1 MSDPSNLN
9 APFVETTYQDWSI
22 ENPYD
27 NPLESY
33 GRYTENVR
41 NEYLAAGKYD
51 ETIESQ
57 INYNL
62 SQVLSEEGI
71 LTEDNSQEIEDI
83 LSSYSKP
90 DLGSSIKTLLDEEDT
105 ENQYLSEEDRQKINL
120 YATAQDLDEDASPF
134 DIDPDQAVELSE
146 IVRRTNQKK
155 FTDKFKKGE
164 LLAAVIEDEEG
175 NEFFLGGNIPE
186 GMTESDVIRESAK
199 YGVTPKHLFNL
210 RYKREEHPQ
219 GKGLKRYEVDQRL
232 LAEAEVREVIE
243 NIDPAN
249 KAALYGLAKNYGE
262 NATWDAGD
270 KLNDWATDGFSDIVR
285 TFRIGWNDLVGDD
298 EERDEL
304 IAESNKKTLQDYY
317 QERTDVAKLRLIGE
331 LSEATGFSSEVLED
345 VVSELIVK
353 YAFEGDSKENVKP
366 FLKYTDNEEELGQN
380 VYQTRYSGVLVAN
393 ELMLSPSDF
402 NRALRQANVTEAE
415 AAQANAQRELAV
427 VDNFERI
434 SGLLSKDDAFSEEW
448 GDALIE
454 GKQRGLSNSKILEKF
469 RAEFD
474 FSPIL
479 HRAKGVLSSV
489 WEGAT
494 SIAYGIGAAMDTD
507 WGREG
512 LLQIAEDNAHDREIA
527 KVFGLEMGGE
537 QDLAEAIAPLFADAL
552 VTAGLV
558 LVTKPTAGTSLAG
571 LAAYTGAKSTATA
584 SARAVISAASRGMLK
599 TVGKET
605 AEQAAER
612 ILKAG
617 ALKGATKERTL
628 AVVKAYNGNIASKLG
643 VGTAAFIPAATRSGA
658 NTYGA
663 VFKTV
668 SDDLTSKH
676 KGEDGQWEEGWSE
689 ERVKQESH
697 DKAFGSALTAGTITG
712 LLTSSFSVLG
722 RGGLED
728 AFLQGM
734 SFRQMRQI
742 TSNVLGRNVGDETF
756 KALIKNSLKKVTRKH
771 ALMEAPKKF
780 ARSALDEGFE
790 EGLDEFFNIIVQDVY
805 TNQDTG
811 MLDRIQQVWHGFL
824 IGAALGG
831 GGNVVSKAA
840 KNIAPDKFLD
850 RAAAAR
856 VEQEVFKQFEADVEA
871 QGLGDQL
878 REAGSPATA
887 QEAERQVRQYKRSER
902 PQMEARL
909 SSAPI
914 DEEEDVV
921 GEADVVIEEE
931 TQELTQEDLD
941 EINYLLQ
948 TEVTSEAIEAEISNM
963 QAQNLQ
969 QGNNPEIE
977 GTAAEQ
983 ALADSEGQAVAGS
996 VAITSEHPAKK
1007 INPDYK
1013 QDYEATLLSIDAKRK
1028 LHQKMEKRI
1037 MALTGNPAVRATRE
1051 LKLAE
1056 NENRAFSKKKA
1067 AFMRMKAKET
1077 LDANLAKQA
1086 ESDAKGVDT
1095 RTELTLEQQFS
1106 KRGQFKKGDKVTYYD
1121 REGAPYTAIFI
1132 EYKEDKK
1139 RGLRAARVRKVGAP
1153 ENTSQNIKEEENG
1166 TFKLTEGHSDQ
1177 PLVGSEVAKFEAQQR
1192 KIKAQQR
1199 GIKAS
1204 GIDPLVN
1211 AGFAHQ
1217 LTVDQLERLG
1227 VATDKMDRASLNTL
1241 TKELKKRIQEKYPVQ
1256 TDAFTKKASSMPK
1269 VYGGQGKVFLD
1280 DKGRGIF
1287 NNDPVAMLTFLESGI
1302 AIPVPSTAID
1312 SGTINPSFE
1321 LSTGT
1326 GQRYVTDI
1334 RVQES
1339 GGTVSAKTAF
1349 NKVGALEEDYSVI
1362 ANLASRLNELKQ
1374 NVNLNQLE
1382 DLKVVNPFNTRTKSI
1397 KLSTIYDRV
1406 KDFNTFTNIFE
1417 NIYAT
1422 DSFYKGMSKA
1432 FKETA
1437 NIAASLEMQ
1446 ISVLEYA
1453 QNISANAEVDPTPF
1467 NASAVLRR
1475 QGKYAMG
1482 QQIARKKRATRSFV
1496 SVLDPNS
1503 DLYQDTNVAA
1513 VAQDTYVAPKP
1524 NPLPPLPTR
1533 KVKDYGE
1540 TLIEEGVEAMKG
1552 STELTAKVAAIV
1564 DKEYHNEAGRAFDL
1578 EPDELFDELIQFA
1591 SKGAFRNNRPLVDLQ
1606 SDLKRGLYGEQG
1618 QTVRKVFRTFSLMNP
1633 NVDATIENDA
1643 FFLQEFKTDL
1653 QQIAGADYTVTDDQV
1668 VTFYTDISKSQEA
1681 NHQRAIVNG
1690 RSMDINEAINRTHL
1704 EGLGI
1709 TDNSPE
1715 GVINALEKLTTFKNK
1730 KSPLSPLGAAA
1741 EVFLT
1746 DTSFIRKIKFSFEAT
1761 AANYAGK
1768 TYTDRNGVTNIVINL
1783 ARDAEGGVAQTL
1795 VHELSHAFTNR
1806 VIDLPAEARTPE
1818 QNNALNRVESLIK
1831 LLRKRATRE
1840 NAPDSVLYGLTNIE
1854 EFSAAIMTS
1863 QDFQSFLSG
1872 MKVGD
1877 GQRSFLTRAIA
1888 AISRLIARAG
1898 RAQAKADKAMQDV
1911 LTLVGKRNFPDPESR
1926 TGFTNHVAAT
1936 VNRRQISR
1944 SRLATSIGMAEDINV
1959 NEALDNAAVEYFA
1972 FVVDY
1977 VPDEINVVMDN
1988 TTDVIAE
1995 WDAETESIVFNG
2007 RRAAAKVNQMVA
2019 EVDGAP
2025 IRRDHILAAI
2035 LNEEIAH
2042 VASFARLSQEE
2053 IQNLMASLNDVDAQS
2068 IIEQYYPEGER
2079 AEALERFRSED
2090 AAVSEAERF
2099 ILAEEQLRIHVQK
2112 VLRGTETNEQVNF
2125 LLENPTT
2132 LDTVK
2137 EYFKTYLTKV
2147 TYARKLKDV
2156 SPEMRDA
2163 VNRVVAEVRAMEA
2176 GYRLTPNGMHFD
2188 ISNPE
2193 GGLNQILRQLE
2204 MHQSIT
2210 PRDDEDTTRLQSRV
2224 GSDTD
2229 LKLSDFDV
2237 DSFPSEFDLFKTK
2250 GGKIKGAP
2258 PQVKSDKGVE
2268 KLMDRLKQLTIEG
2281 AVGRFWYEDAADKI
2295 LEITNGDLV
2304 EAEKF
2309 TALLAIYS
2317 PQTGVEVNTYFA
2329 VRAYEQHANGVSR
2342 AGLKVK
2348 TKVQDDKARAVL
2360 YDKAPWKGRK
2370 TDNFYKN
2377 LMFHLVSKASPEEL
2391 ASMQIDTEFL
2401 NDIQQPVTVDMWVYR
2416 AMGYDTIGLT
2426 DDKGQGAFGF
2436 SEKLINRLAYA
2447 LNQNRAPEAAPFQAH
2462 QIQAMLWTAIKAR
2475 SEDKDVKEKTEAQ
2488 SIRAGDLK
2496 LIYPKGKKIRKFT
2509 SKEGE
2514 RKHQLRWT
2522 KNALAA
2528 EGVDFIE
2535 ASRSFD
2541 YFVNSMGLT
2550 ATWEVIAS
2558 EQTPIGKKLAAMT
2571 PEQKRS
2577 FTQQA
2582 MQLIVDPVTGEDT
2595 LARDLGIAIS
2605 TARMSMGGYAGGVT
2619 PNVLSTLYPNKPAG
2633 DYDDDA
2639 IRAYARS
2646 LQYIFMQDAVP
2657 WVRYVKKNKQD
2668 VHYRVLK
2675 GDKAVQKGG
2684 KFATQ
2689 EEAIKFSQEKN
2700 ATIDTPQVVKVDGG
2714 YQILN
2719 SKGKPYKLK
2728 SKETNK
2734 MEEIPVF
2741 KPDEDTLRNE
2751 HQDEDGIFED
2761 GWDEA
2766 RVVRDADSNAQSDA
2780 EEFANK
2786 SILTYVAGNEQSHG
2800 FILTFDEDLTA
2811 EKEQEIQD
2819 TLGDIHPDLGFT
2831 KIDSNQITVINFKI
2845 DYKDMLPELTD
2856 DTFTTKL
2863 AERYEEQATFE
2874 EITTVGEY
2882 GFHDWDADKE
2892 GEGILSLSPRL
2903 TPDIQQKVRDRRE
2916 RFLQTASD
2924 TEGTV
2929 TPRLQSRYGAN
2940 SYIPKEIDAASV
2952 DFSNWVEMLDI
2963 PLMEFGTYKS
2973 PSSIFKK
2980 LVKGYADRDLIRLKE
2995 ERDSFVREAKK
3006 LAEDF
3011 KQEHDRL
3018 IKEAEK
3024 NGIEIP
3030 PELISR
3036 ASGSNQGTQLT
3047 DEQIDNVEA
3056 RFNKERAKANR
3067 ATDPKRRALL
3077 LEIAEKN
3084 KLQNAKNLR
3093 LENRKVLLADRDQ
3106 ALKDLVAISPEAH
3119 KMILNLRKLIDD
3131 LSAKGNELF
3140 SDFIQGKDEF
3150 NAVFDMNGGLYITR
3164 RYRMFED
3171 NDYLARVRDETD
3183 PTYAQ
3188 ERQDAIN
3195 YFAKQ
3200 YMDYHVA
3207 REMEK
3212 GLSKKDARFNVQLD
3226 LEEKGSSA
3234 RTKGKDLMTEFL
3246 NAYEKNAITKE
3257 LDIYQSADGGRSI
3270 MMNEKK
3276 FKGSV
3281 LNALA
3286 KNLNQKQNI
3295 PSPIRRLL
3303 GEFGDESAAGNLA
3316 HTLVHTSTVMANQA
3330 FFNRIVEYG
3339 TKGNKPWLVTAEMIE
3354 EDLDLPVSQQKY
3366 TGWQKLKGDGGPT
3379 DWNPLKGYYTRP
3391 EIVKEFDD
3399 LINMSKAEVVSKE
3412 TSNPALYVA
3421 SKLLGYLHRG
3431 TGLSLASKTL
3441 GSPGFYVRNMLG
3453 NAMFFGPMQGYVGG
3467 VGKAFG
3473 EVSGVSKALL
3483 GDAEGSKSMIVRA
3496 AMGSR
3501 AAMDAEL
3508 TVLASMNVF
3517 GDELE
3522 ANLLRDLLTGKMTIP
3537 DAESQL
3543 AKIAKKVE
3551 GVVKVGN
3558 KAYDSAVG
3566 MATRLASAMDAYYK
3580 IGLYEFEL
3588 DTLLRAAKADP
3599 AGGEFARLLDADG
3612 NPSVD
3617 MKRAAA
3623 LKVKKVSQ
3631 SYSQAPPVIKAL
3643 TRHPVGLLVAPYVR
3657 FAAEIPRVTANTF
3670 SLIREEKRQ
3679 GKTNPVMR
3687 ARYRKRLS
3695 GMIGTMSFTFAVP
3708 AFLKLLAGIGE
3719 DEDEALRLGM
3729 PFYLRDHTFYY
3740 LKEKDGDVWS
3750 LDLTYLNPFSVI
3762 ADPVAR
3768 SFEALFDEGEINPLD
3783 AGIELV
3789 TGLFRPYFNE
3799 QILSGAVSDVI
3810 SNKNQYGD
3818 KILYGDD
3825 VPKNVLRGFKYIWE
3839 KAYEPRALAKLR
3851 QAYRSIEGDNPS
3863 NDMFTSPLG
3872 VIFSEFLPVKPHKL
3886 DLNSSLR
3893 NYLRT
3898 HTEDYR
3904 EINSKQ
3910 NALLSTK
3917 SSMLDSDIFDIYD
3930 NIYTTRLSMN
3940 NEFRRIMRA
3949 YNNLGISWNEISAQ
3963 AKSRGVSKERLTLNY
3978 NGWMNRPVLSKF
3990 IEDRLKTT
3998 PVGRQRSRKF
4008 FNYGNKYDR
4017 YIPLE
4022 D

>member
-1 MSDPSNLN
+1 MTDPSNLN
-9 APFVETTYQDWSI
+9 SPFVETTYQDWSSA
-22 ENPYD
+22 NPYE

-41 NEYLAAGKYD
+41 NEYLDAGKYD
-51 ETIESQ
+51 EIVEKQ
-57 INYNL
+57 LNYNL
-62 SQVLSEEGI
+62 SRVLSSEGILSEENA
-71 LTEDNSQEIEDI
+71 EEIGDTI
-83 LSSYSKP
+83 SSFSRL
-90 DLGSSIKTLLDEEDT
+90 DLGSSIKTLLDEEDP
-105 ENQYLSEEDRQKINL
+105 ENQYLSDEDKQKFNL
-120 YATAQDLDEDASPF
+120 YTTAQEVDEDASPS
-134 DIDPDQAVELSE
+134 DIDPEQALELSE
-146 IVRRTNQKK
+146 IVRKANEKK
-155 FTDKFKKGE
+155 FTDKFKRGE

-175 NEFFLGGNIPE
+175 NEYFLGGDIPE
-186 GMTESDVIRESAK
+186 GMTESEVIKESAK

-232 LAEAEVREVIE
+232 LAEREVREVLE

-262 NATWDAGD
+262 NATWDNFD
-270 KLNDWATDGFSDIVR
+270 KFNDWATDGFGDFVR
-285 TFRIGWNDLVGDD
+285 TFRIGWNDIVGDD

-304 IAESNKKTLQDYY
+304 IDDSFKDTLEEHY
-317 QERTDVAKLRLIGE
+317 QERTDIAKIQLIGD
-331 LSEATGFSSEVLED
+331 LSRATGFSGELLED

-353 YAFEGDSKENVKP
+353 YAFEGDAKENVKP
-366 FLKYTDNEEELGQN
+366 FLKYTDNAEELGQN

-393 ELMLSPSDF
+393 ELMLSPVEF
-402 NRALRQANVTEAE
+402 RAALAQADVTEAE
-415 AAQANAQRELAV
+415 AAQAEAQRQLAV

-448 GDALIE
+448 GGALIE
-454 GKQRGLSNSKILEKF
+454 GRQSGLSNSAILEKF
-469 RAEFD
+469 KAEYD
-474 FSPIL
+474 FSPTL
-479 HRAKGVLSSV
+479 HRLKGVGSSV
-489 WEGAT
+489 WEGLT
-494 SIAYGIGAAMDTD
+494 SIAYGVGAAMDTD

-512 LLQIAEDNAHDREIA
+512 LLEIAEDNAHDREVA
-527 KVFGLEMGGE
+527 KVFGLEMGGG
-537 QDLAEAIAPLFADAL
+537 QDFAEAIAPLFADAL

-558 LVTKPTAGTSLAG
+558 LVTKPTAGLSLAG
-571 LAAYTGAKSTATA
+571 LASYTGAKATASA

-605 AEQAAER
+605 VEQAAQR
-612 ILKAG
+612 VLKSG

-663 VFKTV
+663 VYKTL
-668 SDDLTSKH
+668 SDDLTLKH
-676 KGEDGQWEEGWSE
+676 KGQDGQWEEGWSE
-689 ERVKQESH
+689 DRVKEESH

-712 LLTSSFSVLG
+712 LLTSTFSVLG
-722 RGGLED
+722 KGGLED

-742 TSNVLGRNVGDETF
+742 TSNVLGRNVGDDTF
-756 KALIKNSLKKVTRKH
+756 KELIKKALKKVTRKH
-771 ALMEAPKKF
+771 ALIAAPTKF
-780 ARSALDEGFE
+780 AKSSLDEGFE
-790 EGLDEFFNIIVQDVY
+790 EGLDEFFNIVVQDIY
-805 TNQDTG
+805 TNQDTE
-811 MLDRIQQVWHGFL
+811 MFDRMQQVWHGFVL
-824 IGAALGG
+824 GAALGG
-831 GGNVVSKAA
+831 AGNIVSKAA
-840 KNIAPDKFLD
+840 KNIAPNKFLD
-850 RAAAAR
+850 RGAAAQ

-871 QGLGDQL
+871 EGLGAQL
-878 REAGSPATA
+878 RESGSPATA
-887 QEAERQVRQYKRSER
+887 AEAERQVRQYKRSER
-902 PQMEARL
+902 PEMEARL
-909 SSAPI
+909 SSAAI
-914 DEEEDVV
+914 DEEEDAVS
-921 GEADVVIEEE
+921 EADVIIDEE
-931 TQELTQEDLD
+931 TKELTQEDLD
-941 EINYLLQ
+941 EINYRLQ
-948 TEVTSEAIEAEISNM
+948 TEVTSEAIQAEIANM

-969 QGNNPEIE
+969 QGNNPDVE

-983 ALADSEGQAVAGS
+983 ALADSEGTAVAGS
-996 VAITSEHPAKK
+996 VAITSQHTAKK
-1007 INPDYK
+1007 INQDYK
-1013 QDYEATLLSIDAKRK
+1013 QDYEATLLSVDAKRK

-1037 MALTGNPAVRATRE
+1037 MALSGNPAIRATRE

-1056 NENRAFSKKKA
+1056 NEGRAFSRKKA

-1077 LDANLAKQA
+1077 LDANLVKQA
-1086 ESDAKGVDT
+1086 ESDAKGT
-1095 RTELTLEQQFS
+1095 
-1106 KRGQFKKGDKVTYYD
+1106 
-1121 REGAPYTAIFI
+1121 
-1132 EYKEDKK
+1132 KEVK
-1139 RGLRAARVRKVGAP
+1139 AA
-1153 ENTSQNIKEEENG
+1153 
-1166 TFKLTEGHSDQ
+1166 
-1177 PLVGSEVAKFEAQQR
+1177 
-1192 KIKAQQR
+1192 
-1199 GIKAS
+1199 

-1227 VATDKMDRASLNTL
+1227 VSTNKMDRAALNTL
-1241 TKELKKRIQEKYPVQ
+1241 GKELKKRIQEKYPVQ
-1256 TDAFTKKASSMPK
+1256 TDSFTKKASSMPK

-1280 DKGRGIF
+1280 EKGNGIF

-1302 AIPVPSTAID
+1302 PIPVPSTAID
-1312 SGTINPSFE
+1312 SGTLNPSFE
-1321 LSTGT
+1321 LSTGS

-1339 GGTVSAKTAF
+1339 GGTVSANTAF

-1374 NVNLNQLE
+1374 NINLNQLE
-1382 DLKVVNPFNTRTKSI
+1382 GLKVVNPFNTRTKSI

-1422 DSFYKGMSKA
+1422 DSSYKGMSKVS
-1432 FKETA
+1432 KDTA

-1453 QNISANAEVDPTPF
+1453 QNVSANAEVDPVPF
-1467 NASAVLRR
+1467 NASEVLRR

-1482 QQIARKKRATRSFV
+1482 QQVARKKRATRSFV

-1503 DLYQDTNVAA
+1503 EIYQNTNVEAA
-1513 VAQDTYVAPKP
+1513 AKDNYVAPKP
-1524 NPLPPLPTR
+1524 NPLPPLPPR
-1533 KVKDYGE
+1533 KVKDYGT

-1552 STELTAKVAAIV
+1552 STELLARVAKVV
-1564 DKEYHNEAGRAFDL
+1564 NEEYHNDAGRAFDL
-1578 EPDELFDELIQFA
+1578 EPDELFDELIQFV
-1591 SKGAFRNNRPLVDLQ
+1591 SKGAFNNNQPLVDLQ
-1606 SDLKRGLYGEQG
+1606 SDLKRGLFGGQG
-1618 QTVRKVFRTFSLMNP
+1618 QTVRKVFRTLSLMNP
-1633 NVDATIENDA
+1633 NVDASIENDPA
-1643 FFLQEFKTDL
+1643 FLQEFKTDL
-1653 QQIAGADYTVTDDQV
+1653 QQIAGGDYTVTDDQV

-1681 NHQRAIVNG
+1681 NHQRAIING
-1690 RSMDINEAINRTHL
+1690 RSMDINESINQTHL

-1709 TDNSPE
+1709 SDNSPE

-1730 KSPLSPLGAAA
+1730 KSALSPLGAAA
-1741 EVFLT
+1741 EVFLI
-1746 DTSFIRKIKFSFEAT
+1746 DTAFIRKIKFSFEAT

-1768 TYTDRNGVTNIVINL
+1768 TYTDRNGVTNIVINI

-1818 QNNALNRVESLIK
+1818 QNNAINRVESLIK
-1831 LLRKRATRE
+1831 LLRKRAARE

-1863 QDFQSFLSG
+1863 REFQTFLSG
-1872 MKVGD
+1872 MKVGE
-1877 GQRSFLTRAIA
+1877 GQRSFLARALE
-1888 AISRLIARAG
+1888 AISRLIARSG
-1898 RAQAKADKAMQDV
+1898 KAQAKADKAMQDV
-1911 LTLVGKRNFPDPESR
+1911 LTLVGKREFPDPESR
-1926 TGFTNHVAAT
+1926 TGFTNHVAST
-1936 VNRRQISR
+1936 VNRRQTNR
-1944 SRLATSIGMAEDINV
+1944 SRLATSIGMAEDITV
-1959 NEALDNAAVEYFA
+1959 NEALDNAAVEYFS

-1995 WDAETESIVFNG
+1995 WDAETESIIFNG

-2019 EVDGAP
+2019 AVDGAP

-2035 LNEEIAH
+2035 LNEEVAH
-2042 VASFARLSQEE
+2042 VASFARLSKAE
-2053 IQNLMASLNDVDAQS
+2053 IQELMASLNDVDAQS

-2079 AEALERFRSED
+2079 AAALERFRSED
-2090 AAVSEAERF
+2090 AAVSEGERF
-2099 ILAEEQLRIHVQK
+2099 ILVEEQLRIHVQK
-2112 VLRGTETNEQVNF
+2112 VLRGSETNEQVNF

-2137 EYFKTYLTKV
+2137 AYFKNYLTKI

-2188 ISNPE
+2188 INNPE
-2193 GGLNQILRQLE
+2193 GGLNQILKQLE

-2210 PRDDEDTTRLQSRV
+2210 PREDDDTASLQSRL

-2258 PQVKSDKGVE
+2258 PQVKSNKGVE

-2281 AVGRFWYEDAADKI
+2281 SVGRFWYEDAADKI
-2295 LEITNGDLV
+2295 LEISNGDLV

-2342 AGLKVK
+2342 ADYQVK

-2360 YDKAPWKGRK
+2360 YDTAPWKGRK

-2377 LMFHLVSKASPEEL
+2377 LMFHLVSKASPEDL

-2447 LNQNRAPEAAPFQAH
+2447 LNQNRAPEAAPYQAH

-2475 SEDKDVKEKTEAQ
+2475 SEDKDVKKKTEAQ

-2496 LIYPKGKKIRKFT
+2496 IIYPQGKKTRKFP

-2528 EGVDFIE
+2528 EGVDFLE

-2571 PEQKRS
+2571 TEQKRS
-2577 FTQQA
+2577 FTEQA

-2605 TARMSMGGYAGGVT
+2605 TAKMSMGGYAGGVT

-2639 IRAYARS
+2639 IRSYSRS

-2657 WVRYVKKNKQD
+2657 WSRLVKTTKED
-2668 VHYRVLK
+2668 LHYK
-2675 GDKAVQKGG
+2675 
-2684 KFATQ
+2684 
-2689 EEAIKFSQEKN
+2689 
-2700 ATIDTPQVVKVDGG
+2700 VV
-2714 YQILN
+2714 N
-2719 SKGKPYKLK
+2719 
-2728 SKETNK
+2728 
-2734 MEEIPVF
+2734 
-2741 KPDEDTLRNE
+2741 
-2751 HQDEDGIFED
+2751 EDGRTIRKFDSQGAAED
-2761 GWDEA
+2761 YAAKAEKDYT
-2766 RVVRDADSNAQSDA
+2766 VVGGEQSSGINLAFDGELTENKLQEIQDYLSSVNSDLGLTQISDNEVIVVNYKMDYNNMLPVLTD

-2786 SILTYVAGNEQSHG
+2786 I
-2800 FILTFDEDLTA
+2800 I
-2811 EKEQEIQD
+2811 
-2819 TLGDIHPDLGFT
+2819 
-2831 KIDSNQITVINFKI
+2831 
-2845 DYKDMLPELTD
+2845 
-2856 DTFTTKL
+2856 
-2863 AERYEEQATFE
+2863 ERYGKETEQTYF
-2874 EITTVGEY
+2874 TTVGEY
-2882 GFHDWDADKE
+2882 GYHDWATDNE
-2892 GEGILSLSPRL
+2892 GAAILETSPRF
-2903 TPDIQQKVRDRRE
+2903 TPDVQERVRDRRE
-2916 RFLQTASD
+2916 RFLQISSD

-2929 TPRLQSRYGAN
+2929 TPRLQSRHGAN
-2940 SYIPKEIDAASV
+2940 SYIPKEIDADTV

-2973 PSSIFKK
+2973 PSTLFGK
-2980 LVKGYADRDLIRLKE
+2980 LIKGYADRDLIRLKE
-2995 ERDSFVREAKK
+2995 ERDSYVREAKK
-3006 LAEDF
+3006 LGEDF
-3011 KQEHDRL
+3011 KQKHDRL
-3018 IKEAEK
+3018 IKEEAA
-3024 NGIEIP
+3024 NGVEIP

-3047 DEQIDNVEA
+3047 EEQADSVEA
-3056 RFNKERAKANR
+3056 RFDKERAKANR
-3067 ATDPKRRALL
+3067 ATDPKKRKLL
-3077 LEIAEKN
+3077 LAIAEKN
-3084 KLQNAKNLR
+3084 KVENAKNLR
-3093 LENRKVLLADRDQ
+3093 KENRKALLADRDQ
-3106 ALKDLVAISPEAH
+3106 ALKDLLAISSRAH
-3119 KMILNLRKLIDD
+3119 TMILGLRKMIDD

-3171 NDYLARVRDETD
+3171 NDYLARLRDESD

-3188 ERQDAIN
+3188 QRQDAVN

-3200 YMDYHVA
+3200 YMDYHVQ
-3207 REMEK
+3207 REMDK
-3212 GLSKKDARFNVQLD
+3212 GLSKKDARFNVQLE
-3226 LEEKGSSA
+3226 LEQKGSSA

-3246 NAYEKNAITKE
+3246 NSYEKNAITKE
-3257 LDIYQSADGGRSI
+3257 LDIYESADGGRSI

-3303 GEFGDESAAGNLA
+3303 GEYGDESAAGNLS
-3316 HTLVHTSTVMANQA
+3316 HTLVHTATVMANQS
-3330 FFNRIVEYG
+3330 FFNRVVEYG
-3339 TKGNKPWLVTAEMIE
+3339 SKGDNPWLVTEEMIA
-3354 EDLDLPVSQQKY
+3354 EDLELPVSQQKY
-3366 TGWQKLKGDGGPT
+3366 TGWQKLKADGGPM
-3379 DWNPLKGYYTRP
+3379 DWNPLKGYYTKK
-3391 EIVKEFDD
+3391 EIVKDFDD
-3399 LINMSKAEVVSKE
+3399 LINMSKAEVATKEVS
-3412 TSNPALYVA
+3412 SPSVYVA
-3421 SKLLGYLHRG
+3421 SKLLGYLHRA
-3431 TGLSLASKTL
+3431 TGLSLAAKTL
-3441 GSPGFYVRNMLG
+3441 GSAGFYVRNMLG

-3473 EVSGVSKALL
+3473 EGVGVGKAFF
-3483 GDAEGSKSMIVRA
+3483 GDAENSKSQIVRA
-3496 AMGSR
+3496 ALGSR

-3522 ANLLRDLLTGKMTIP
+3522 ANLLRDLLTGQLTIP
-3537 DAESQL
+3537 SAENKL
-3543 AKIAKKVE
+3543 AGIAKKVE
-3551 GVVKVGN
+3551 DKLKIGK
-3558 KAYDSAVG
+3558 KAYDEAVAT
-3566 MATRLASAMDAYYK
+3566 ATRLASAMDAYYK

-3588 DTLLRAAKADP
+3588 NTLLEAAKADP
-3599 AGGEFARLLDADG
+3599 AGGEFAKLLDADG
-3612 NPSVD
+3612 NPSVN

-3623 LKVKKVSQ
+3623 IKVKKVSQ
-3631 SYSQAPPVIKAL
+3631 AYSQAPPIIKGL
-3643 TRHPVGLLVAPYVR
+3643 TRHPVGVLIAPYVR

-3670 SLIREEKRQ
+3670 SLIREERRQ
-3679 GKTNPVMR
+3679 GKTNPVMK
-3687 ARYRKRLS
+3687 ARYRKRLA
-3695 GMIGTMSFTFAVP
+3695 GMLSTMSFTFAVP
-3708 AFLKLLAGIGE
+3708 AMLKVLAGIGE

-3740 LKEKDGDVWS
+3740 LKEKDGDIWS

-3768 SFEALFDEGEINPLD
+3768 SFEALFDEGEINPID
-3783 AGIELV
+3783 AGAELLG
-3789 TGLFRPYFNE
+3789 GLFRPYFNE
-3799 QILSGAVSDVI
+3799 QILSGAVTDVVT
-3810 SNKNQYGD
+3810 NENQYGG
-3818 KILYGDD
+3818 KIRYGDD
-3825 VPKNVLRGFKYIWE
+3825 MGENFLRSFKYVWE
-3839 KAYEPRALAKLR
+3839 KAYEPRSLAKLR
-3851 QAYRSIEGDNPS
+3851 QTFRAIEGDNPS
-3863 NDMFTSPLG
+3863 NDMFASPLG
-3872 VIFSEFLPVKPHKL
+3872 LIFGELLPVKPYKV
-3886 DLNSSLR
+3886 DLNSNLR
-3893 NYLRT
+3893 NYLKA
-3898 HTEDYR
+3898 HTDDYR

-3910 NALLSTK
+3910 NALLSPKT
-3917 SSMLDSDIFDIYD
+3917 SMLDGDIYNIYD
-3930 NIYTTRLSMN
+3930 NIHDTRLSLN
-3940 NEFRRIMRA
+3940 NDFRRITRA
-3949 YNNLGISWNEISAQ
+3949 YNNLGVSWREIQAQ
-3963 AKSRGVSKERLTLNY
+3963 AKSRGVSKERLTMNY

-3990 IEDRLKTT
+3990 IEERLRATET
-3998 PVGRQRSRKF
+3998 GRSRSRKF
-4008 FNYGNKYDR
+4008 FNYSNKDER